1 MKRVIIICEGQT
13 EQEFCNKILLPYLLS
28 FDVCIETPLI
38 KHSHGGIVHWN
49 SIKRQITNHLVSDKT
64 VYVTLFIDYYGI
76 SSQHG
81 FPKWHESEKIMD
93 KNERISFLKSAMKN
107 DIDKEINFRFLPY
120 IQLHEFEGLL
130 FSGLETFKEVFG
142 EKNLMDVDLLQKT
155 FSDFSNPEMINS
167 GKETSPSHRLKRIV
181 KGYDKIVYGSILAE
195 SIGLKKIMD
204 KCPGFCRWVK
214 DIASLT

>member
-49 SIKRQITNHLVSDKT
+49 SIKRQITNHLVSDNT